1 MTCSSDRLSTLS
13 LLPVLPLLWLPLL
26 TTACGDAFVAGSA
39 GGGGTTTS
47 TTGDTGGTTSVT
59 TGGGGAGGTVTT
71 GGTGGAV
78 TTGGTGGTLEC
89 GTNADCAPNETCSPQ
104 GTCLCE
110 APFTDCNGACVDLQ
124 TDEKNCAS
132 CGTECGNKC
141 VSGTCDDPVAIG
153 AGADNT
159 CAVLRRGS
167 VHCWGRTD
175 TFQLG
180 MMVPDPTG
188 VPAKVAGLAG
198 VKMTRVFVGRNTE
211 KAHVC
216 AISEAG
222 DLYCWGSNQAGK
234 LGFGIL
240 DTGPQAPQKV
250 GEIGTLHSV
259 GMGAIATLASDGQDI
274 WGWGANDAGQLGYF
288 GLGSNA
294 PNKGSSE
301 QGNAVAAGNLHGC
314 AIKDAVLRCW
324 GRNVEGQLGLGD
336 NVGPRLPNDVVI
348 NGEVHE
354 VTVGDHFTCA
364 RVGDLDAVQCWGQ
377 NDRGQL
383 GVGDTMGRNLP
394 TSEVA
399 LGDFPAT
406 AIAGGIKHAAAIA
419 NKSVYVWGQ
428 NDSGEVDPSPNSKV
442 TQPTALKMPYY
453 DFADPIAIA
462 LGASHTCALDKAGNA
477 QRVVC
482 WGGNQFGQVGDGSVG
497 GDHKLPVEVVFP

>member
-124 TDEKNCAS
+124 TDKKSCGE

-314 AIKDAVLRCW
+314 EIKDAVLR
-324 GRNVEGQLGLGD
+324 
-336 NVGPRLPNDVVI
+336 
-348 NGEVHE
+348 
-354 VTVGDHFTCA
+354 
-364 RVGDLDAVQCWGQ
+364 CWGQ